1 MERIILASASP
12 RRRELLAQIGL
23 KFEVITSDTDESF
36 ENSMPVEDIVKKL
49 AFEKAHAVAKQVSD
63 DNSIIIGADT
73 VVYYDGI
80 ILGKPQDEAHARD
93 MLTMLSGNTHQ
104 VLTGFAVI
112 RLCDNKVVAHYEK
125 TNVTFRLL
133 SENEIDNYIKTKE
146 PFDKAGGYGIQGLGA
161 TFVSGINGDYNNV
174 VGLPLCSLSQC
185 LKNKFNVKY

>member
-1 MERIILASASP
+1 MSKIILASASP

-23 KFEVITSDTDESF
+23 EFEVITSDTDESF

-49 AFEKAHAVAKQVSD
+49 AYEKAHAVAKQVSD
-63 DNSIIIGADT
+63 DCIIIGADT
-73 VVYYDGI
+73 VVYYNGI
-80 ILGKPQDEAHARD
+80 ILGKPQNEAHSRD

-112 RLCDNKVVAHYEK
+112 RQCDNKVVAHYEK
-125 TNVTFRLL
+125 TNVTFRPL
-133 SENEIDNYIKTKE
+133 SGEEIDNYIKTKE
-146 PFDKAGGYGIQGLGA
+146 PFDKAGAYGIQGLGA

-185 LKNKFNVKY
+185 LKNQFEIKI

>member
-1 MERIILASASP
+1 MAKIILASASP

-23 KFEVITSDTDESF
+23 EFEVITSDTDESF
-36 ENSMPVEDIVKKL
+36 ENSMPVEEIVKKL
-49 AFEKAHAVAKQVSD
+49 ALEKAHAVAEQVS

-80 ILGKPQDEAHARD
+80 ILGKPQNEAQARD

-112 RLCDNKVVAHYEK
+112 RLGDNKVVAHYEK

-133 SENEIDNYIKTKE
+133 SEDEIDNYIKTKE

-185 LKNKFNVKY
+185 LKNQFEIKI